1 MEDEIR
7 KIRKEKHKNH
17 QRAIRFFLQNKNLQ
31 KNLNSIIAAREEDFK
46 QMQKI
51 QNQIK
56 SVVTTRQADLQQC
69 QKNIEVIIIEDLDEE
84 DVTQ

>member
-1 MEDEIR
+1 
-7 KIRKEKHKNH
+7 
-17 QRAIRFFLQNKNLQ
+17 
-31 KNLNSIIAAREEDFK
+31 
-46 QMQKI
+46 MQKI

-84 DVTQ
+84 DETQWVEDSDKEDNFEYFNYLFPII